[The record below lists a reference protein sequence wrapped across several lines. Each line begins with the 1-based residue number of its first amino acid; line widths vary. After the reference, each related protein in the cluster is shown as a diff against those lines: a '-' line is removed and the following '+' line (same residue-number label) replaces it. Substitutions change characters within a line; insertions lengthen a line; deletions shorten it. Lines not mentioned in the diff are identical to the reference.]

1 MVPYSLPN
9 GLRNRLFTD
18 IGVEMVAYYD
28 FATIKRKLTY
38 GSNPDE
44 GYVTGHVNYCEKIK
58 NILKKNNIPNIYVTR
73 DSFDTLYSLIN
84 YVEIEKDHSLHQ
96 LYTKYQ
102 LLEFLIDGKQIAY
115 HPLKPVMEQFRLF
128 DSWKEYADVVFNYT
142 NY

>member
-58 NILKKNNIPNIYVTR
+58 NILKKII
-73 DSFDTLYSLIN
+73 FQIFTLHGIHLTHCI
-84 YVEIEKDHSLHQ
+84 H
-96 LYTKYQ
+96 
-102 LLEFLIDGKQIAY
+102 
-115 HPLKPVMEQFRLF
+115 
-128 DSWKEYADVVFNYT
+128 
-142 NY
+142 